1 MTDTAY
7 LSNEGRYTIFEYNGT
22 RLKIIAPE
30 PLVKY
35 LKINEFIPK
44 KGYIAVLTDYSC
56 FKQPEEEYIDLIPTL
71 NNLLMD
77 ADAFLKPIKKLK
89 LRYELIFDQITRDK
103 SIIS

>member
-35 LKINEFIPK
+35 LEINEFIPK
-44 KGYIAVLTDYSC
+44 KGYIAVVTDYSC

-89 LRYELIFDQITRDK
+89 LRYE
-103 SIIS
+103 

>member
-35 LKINEFIPK
+35 LKINEFIPE

-71 NNLLMD
+71 KNLLID

-89 LRYELIFDQITRDK
+89 LRY
-103 SIIS
+103 

>member
-22 RLKIIAPE
+22 RQKIIAPE

-35 LKINEFIPK
+35 LKINEFIPE

-71 NNLLMD
+71 KNLLID

-89 LRYELIFDQITRDK
+89 LRY
-103 SIIS
+103 

>member
-35 LKINEFIPK
+35 LKINEFIPE
-44 KGYIAVLTDYSC
+44 KGYIAVMTDYSC
-56 FKQPEEEYIDLIPTL
+56 FPQPEEEYINLIPTL
-71 NNLLMD
+71 RNLLMD
-77 ADAFLKPIKKLK
+77 PDEFLKPIKKLE
-89 LRYELIFDQITRDK
+89 LRYENRFGK
-103 SIIS
+103 NCE

>member
-35 LKINEFIPK
+35 LKINEFIPE
-44 KGYIAVLTDYSC
+44 KGYIAVMTDYSC
-56 FKQPEEEYIDLIPTL
+56 FPQPEEEYIDLKPILEGLYIDT
-71 NNLLMD
+71 
-77 ADAFLKPIKKLK
+77 ATFLKPIKNV
-89 LRYELIFDQITRDK
+89 RIAYA
-103 SIIS
+103 

>member
-7 LSNEGRYTIFEYNGT
+7 LSNEGRYTIFEFNGT

-35 LKINEFIPK
+35 LKITDFDPK
-44 KGYIAVLTDYSC
+44 IGYIAVLTDYSC
-56 FKQPEEEYIDLIPTL
+56 FKQPEEEYIDLKPTL

-77 ADAFLKPIKKLK
+77 ADDFLKPIKKLEI
-89 LRYELIFDQITRDK
+89 RYDTK
-103 SIIS
+103 S

>member
-35 LKINEFIPK
+35 LKINEFIPE
-44 KGYIAVLTDYSC
+44 KGYIAVMTDYSC
-56 FKQPEEEYIDLIPTL
+56 FPQPEEEYIDLRPTL
-71 NNLLMD
+71 RNLMMD
-77 ADAFLKPIKKLK
+77 ADAFLKPIKKLEI
-89 LRYELIFDQITRDK
+89 R
-103 SIIS
+103 

>member
-1 MTDTAY
+1 MPKQIPQTMTDTAY

-35 LKINEFIPK
+35 LKINEFIPE

-71 NNLLMD
+71 KNLLID

-89 LRYELIFDQITRDK
+89 LRY
-103 SIIS
+103 